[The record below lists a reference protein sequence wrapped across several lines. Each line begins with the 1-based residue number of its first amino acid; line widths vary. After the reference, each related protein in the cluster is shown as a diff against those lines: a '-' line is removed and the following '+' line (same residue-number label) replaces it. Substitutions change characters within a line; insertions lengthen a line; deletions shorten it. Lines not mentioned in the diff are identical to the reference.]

1 MRPQDSVG
9 RPQGWPGQR
18 PQGSPGMPGR
28 EAEDMP
34 VDETQPSPD
43 PDRNLTPSGAGEGP
57 GGDAQGQSEGSGGAA
72 QGPSQ
77 GPGAPPQGPPGGDDD
92 GADVREDLAALLAEA
107 EAKRDEYLELARRA
121 QADFENYRKRMAA
134 EVQAA
139 AVRGKVSVAKE
150 VVPVLDDLERAIQAA
165 GLDPEGDSDDGL
177 AHGVI
182 LVFRGLRETLK
193 RNGVEPVDPKGER
206 FDPTEHEALS
216 TMPVEG
222 VESGTVVEVM
232 QKGYRMDGQ
241 LIRPARVVVSA

>member
-1 MRPQDSVG
+1 
-9 RPQGWPGQR
+9 
-18 PQGSPGMPGR
+18 MPGR

-34 VDETQPSPD
+34 VDGTSPSPD
-43 PDRNLTPSGAGEGP
+43 PGRNLTPPGSGEGP
-57 GGDAQGQSEGSGGAA
+57 GGDPSGSGDAQGQVET
-72 QGPSQ
+72 
-77 GPGAPPQGPPGGDDD
+77 
-92 GADVREDLAALLAEA
+92 DLAALLSEA
-107 EAKRDEYLELARRA
+107 ETKRDEYLELARRA

-139 AVRGKVSVAKE
+139 AVRGKASVAKD
-150 VVPVLDDLERAIQAA
+150 VVPVLDDLERALQAA

-193 RNGVEPVDPKGER
+193 RNGIEPVDPQGEK

-222 VESGTVVEVM
+222 TESGTVVEVM

>member
-1 MRPQDSVG
+1 MMDERLNQAPADQ
-9 RPQGWPGQR
+9 PEP
-18 PQGSPGMPGR
+18 
-28 EAEDMP
+28 EAP
-34 VDETQPSPD
+34 VPE
-43 PDRNLTPSGAGEGP
+43 AGEGP
-57 GGDAQGQSEGSGGAA
+57 GGDAQGQVET
-72 QGPSQ
+72 
-77 GPGAPPQGPPGGDDD
+77 
-92 GADVREDLAALLAEA
+92 DLAALLSET

-139 AVRGKVSVAKE
+139 GLRGKASVAAD
-150 VVPVLDDLERAIQAA
+150 VVPVLDDLERALQAA

-182 LVFRGLRETLK
+182 LVFRGLRETLR
-193 RNGVEPVDPKGER
+193 RNGIEPVDPSGER

-222 VESGTVVEVM
+222 VESGTVVEVV

>member
-1 MRPQDSVG
+1 MRYPQDDAEER
-9 RPQGWPGQR
+9 RPAGPVAEE
-18 PQGSPGMPGR
+18 GSS
-28 EAEDMP
+28 
-34 VDETQPSPD
+34 PSQASGDD
-43 PDRNLTPSGAGEGP
+43 PSSTPPTGGTAPKDGP
-57 GGDAQGQSEGSGGAA
+57 GTPAAAEADEGSE
-72 QGPSQ
+72 
-77 GPGAPPQGPPGGDDD
+77 
-92 GADVREDLAALLAEA
+92 VRKDLAALLSEA

-139 AVRGKVSVAKE
+139 AVRGKASVARD
-150 VVPVLDDLERAIQAA
+150 VVPVLDDLERALQAA

-182 LVFRGLRETLK
+182 LVFRGLRETLR
-193 RNGVEPVDPKGER
+193 RNGIEPVDPSGSK

-222 VESGTVVEVM
+222 VEPGTVVEVM

>member
-1 MRPQDSVG
+1 VPA
-9 RPQGWPGQR
+9 
-18 PQGSPGMPGR
+18 GS
-28 EAEDMP
+28 
-34 VDETQPSPD
+34 TQPSPD

-57 GGDAQGQSEGSGGAA
+57 GGVAQGAGDAQSPGGDAQGE
-72 QGPSQ
+72 
-77 GPGAPPQGPPGGDDD
+77 
-92 GADVREDLAALLAEA
+92 VEEDLAALLSEA

-134 EVQAA
+134 EVQVA
-139 AVRGKVSVAKE
+139 AVRGKASVARD
-150 VVPVLDDLERAIQAA
+150 VVPVLDDLERALQAA

-182 LVFRGLRETLK
+182 LVFRGLRETLR
-193 RNGVEPVDPKGER
+193 RNGIEAVDPTGAR

-222 VESGTVVEVM
+222 VEAGTVVEVM
-232 QKGYRMDGQ
+232 QKGYRMDEQ

>member
-1 MRPQDSVG
+1 MERSPQD
-9 RPQGWPGQR
+9 
-18 PQGSPGMPGR
+18 SPGMPGR

-34 VDETQPSPD
+34 VDETSPSPD
-43 PDRNLTPSGAGEGP
+43 PGRNLTPPGAGEGP
-57 GGDAQGQSEGSGGAA
+57 GGVAQGSGGDT
-72 QGPSQ
+72 
-77 GPGAPPQGPPGGDDD
+77 PGSGDTQ
-92 GADVREDLAALLAEA
+92 VEQDLAALLTEA
-107 EAKRDEYLELARRA
+107 ETKRDEYLELARRA

-139 AVRGKVSVAKE
+139 AVRGKASVARD
-150 VVPVLDDLERAIQAA
+150 VVPVLDDLERALQAA

-193 RNGVEPVDPKGER
+193 RNGIEAVDPSGEK

-222 VESGTVVEVM
+222 AESGTVVEVM
-232 QKGYRMDGQ
+232 QKGYRMEGQ